1 MPVTQTPVEQLN
13 ELIRNIKFAMF
24 TTVHSDG
31 LPHSRPMAAQEAD
44 ADNLLWFFTDTNTD
58 KVDAIHENDNVCLS
72 YVDPD
77 GQRYV
82 SVSGTA
88 QLVNNPEKKKE
99 LWNPIYKA
107 WFPKELDDPK
117 LVLIRVLIT
126 AAEYWDVSQG
136 KMVELRGFARATSPG
151 EQYRA
156 AGHRETE
163 FPENQRGP
171 NH

>member
-77 GQRYV
+77 GQHRRV
-82 SVSGTA
+82 SLNTVDREATRR
-88 QLVNNPEKKKE
+88 VNRER
-99 LWNPIYKA
+99 
-107 WFPKELDDPK
+107 K
-117 LVLIRVLIT
+117 L
-126 AAEYWDVSQG
+126 
-136 KMVELRGFARATSPG
+136 ELRLPPPTAK
-151 EQYRA
+151 
-156 AGHRETE
+156 
-163 FPENQRGP
+163 
-171 NH
+171 